1 MTSEET
7 SKILNIIFLN
17 YPYAFKDWSAS
28 RKEAYRDMWSNA
40 FKDIPVQL
48 VTMSVQDI
56 VFSTGREY
64 APNIG
69 QIKQHIVEMVTDSP
83 EADSDSAWIKM
94 RKFVRNMSRDKKLD
108 MEEYMQLPKPL
119 RDIYS
124 YGSLLEMSYQTK
136 EENDYRESGFKKSYI
151 SRKRETD
158 MQNLNTG
165 NLVELMGE
173 EKMNKLGISKTYNS
187 IESQQI
193 KLIK

>member
-1 MTSEET
+1 MTIEET

-56 VFSTGREY
+56 VFSTDREY

-83 EADSDSAWIKM
+83 EMDSDLAW
-94 RKFVRNMSRDKKLD
+94 RKTRQFIRTMSRDKKLD
-108 MEEYMQLPKPL
+108 SDAYMQLPKSI

-124 YGSLLEMSYQTK
+124 YGSLLEMSYQKT
-136 EENDYRESGFKKSYI
+136 EENDYREIGFKKSYVY
-151 SRKRETD
+151 RKKETD

-165 NLVELMGE
+165 NLLELMGQ
-173 EKMNKLGISKTYNS
+173 EKMAQLGLSDTKS
-187 IESQQI
+187 GIESQQV